1 MKKFAA
7 VLIASVLAAACGK
20 GYYDMSPK
28 QFESLITS
36 NRKVH
41 VIDVREPDEYLAG
54 HIRGALNI
62 PVSDTAAFIAGI
74 DSLRK
79 KTPFAVY
86 CRTGVR
92 SARASA
98 ILASHRYTVY
108 NLSDGIEGWKAKG
121 LPVVESDTC
130 LNRAKQEI
138 TTHL

>member
-1 MKKFAA
+1 MAAMTIKK
-7 VLIASVLAAACGK
+7 LASALLFLFLASACGK

-36 NRKVH
+36 NKKVH

-62 PVSDTAAFIAGI
+62 PVSDTAAFMAGI

-108 NLSDGIEGWKAKG
+108 NLEDGIEGWKAKG
-121 LPVVESDTC
+121 LPVAGADSA
-130 LNRAKQEI
+130 RH
-138 TTHL
+138 TTVSE

>member
-1 MKKFAA
+1 MKKLAA
-7 VLIASVLAAACGK
+7 VLIAAVLAAACGK

-36 NRKVH
+36 NKKVH
-41 VIDVREPDEYLAG
+41 IIDVREPDEYLAG

-62 PVSDTAAFIAGI
+62 PVSDTAAFTAGI

-92 SARASA
+92 SARAAA
-98 ILASHRYTVY
+98 ILTSHRYTVY
-108 NLSDGIEGWKAKG
+108 NLSEGIEGWKAKG
-121 LPVVESDTC
+121 LPVVAPDTC
-130 LNRAKQEI
+130 RNHTEQ
-138 TTHL
+138 

>member
-1 MKKFAA
+1 MMKKLA
-7 VLIASVLAAACGK
+7 VMLLITVLVAACGK

-36 NRKVH
+36 NKKVH

-98 ILASHRYTVY
+98 ILASHRHTVY
-108 NLSDGIEGWKAKG
+108 NLRDGIEGWKAKG
-121 LPVVESDTC
+121 LPVVAPDTC
-130 LNRAKQEI
+130 RNHTEQ
-138 TTHL
+138 